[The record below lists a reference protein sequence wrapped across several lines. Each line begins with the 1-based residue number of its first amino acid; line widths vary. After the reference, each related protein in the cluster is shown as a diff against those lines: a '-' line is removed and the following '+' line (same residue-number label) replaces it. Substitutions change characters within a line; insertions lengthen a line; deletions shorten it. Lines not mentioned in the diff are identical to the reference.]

1 MPDNC
6 YSVRKIK
13 ISSKNNKKDSN
24 FFSLI
29 SIEKLCELNQKSK
42 MKCCEKLQMTK
53 TVQTW
58 DRFPNGSKIKF

>member
-1 MPDNC
+1 MSDDC

-13 ISSKNNKKDSN
+13 NFKQNNKKDSD
-24 FFSLI
+24 FFNLI

-42 MKCCEKLQMTK
+42 MRGCEKLQMTK

-58 DRFPNGSKIKF
+58 DRFPNRPKI